1 MNRVPKIQVISPAS
15 ESESENSSSFDEEYL
30 EGNYSEADRIS
41 KTHQDLKRKLT
52 YQIMQFRN
60 SSRELLSDTCACVS
74 NKSPDFNTLPDSPDL
89 RASTKSFQD
98 IVKIYGDF
106 TNAKKELE
114 TAKSNVQA
122 IDGEANS
129 LHEKLRILEEIIK
142 ERRIRKRESLGGCSC
157 GIF

>member
-1 MNRVPKIQVISPAS
+1 MNRVPKIQAISPAS

-60 SSRELLSDTCACVS
+60 SSRELLSDTCTCGS
-74 NKSPDFNTLPDSPDL
+74 TKLPDFNTLPDSPDL
-89 RASTKSFQD
+89 KAETKSFQD
-98 IVKIYGDF
+98 IVKIFGDF

-114 TAKSNVQA
+114 TAKSNIQT
-122 IDGEANS
+122 IDGEAYS
-129 LHEKLRILEEIIK
+129 LHEKLRVLEEMIK
-142 ERRIRKRESLGGCSC
+142 ERRARKHERLNSCSC
-157 GIF
+157 EIY